1 MSLAHAVFAAG
12 CFWGVQAAF
21 DQIPGVQSSVVG
33 YTGGH
38 VAAPDYEMV
47 CRDDTGHAEAVRIT
61 YDDTVISYSQL
72 LDIFFSLHDPT
83 TLNRQGPD
91 VGSQYRSAVFYTTP
105 EQRNTA
111 LSKIAE
117 LNRTGTYKNPI
128 VTEVSP
134 AATFYPAEEYHQ
146 NYLAKHGRSACPLIK
161 SKISLNK
168 KEKK

>member
-47 CRDDTGHAEAVRIT
+47 CRDDTGHTEAVRIT

-91 VGSQYRSAVFYTTP
+91 VGSQYRSAIFYTTP
-105 EQRNTA
+105 EQRNAA